1 MGNTNVDG
9 RRRLPMLLLY
19 ERIELDS
26 LNPKQCLWAEVLMR
40 LAERNQED
48 ASCGSG
54 IKDGTSGRKPH
65 S

>member
-9 RRRLPMLLLY
+9 RRRLPM

-40 LAERNQED
+40 LAERNQGD

-54 IKDGTSGRKPH
+54 IKDGTSGRNPYR
-65 S
+65 